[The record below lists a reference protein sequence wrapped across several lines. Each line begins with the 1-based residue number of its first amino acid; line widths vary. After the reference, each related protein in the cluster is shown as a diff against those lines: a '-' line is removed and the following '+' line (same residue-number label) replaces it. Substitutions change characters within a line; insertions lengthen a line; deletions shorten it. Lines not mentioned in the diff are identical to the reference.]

1 EPSLS
6 SGVLRT
12 LIGQSPAHAHQEHVR
27 LGGKQKDTT
36 PSMALG
42 GYVHGLLSGLLDDY
56 EVRDFDSYRSKDSQA
71 WRDSVQAAG
80 KTPVLESVADNARQ
94 IADAVR
100 MKAAAGIDNTPFA
113 EQGQSEVTVVW
124 QEEVGTLKAWCRARI
139 DRLVLDPAG
148 FADAW
153 DWKTT
158 TDVSPDT
165 LQRTIID
172 HGYDIQAAFYLRGLR
187 KLLPEYEGR
196 FSFNFVFVETSAPY
210 AVRRV

>member
-1 EPSLS
+1 
-6 SGVLRT
+6 
-12 LIGQSPAHAHQEHVR
+12 
-27 LGGKQKDTT
+27 
-36 PSMALG
+36 
-42 GYVHGLLSGLLDDY
+42 
-56 EVRDFDSYRSKDSQA
+56 
-71 WRDSVQAAG
+71 
-80 KTPVLESVADNARQ
+80 
-94 IADAVR
+94 
-100 MKAAAGIDNTPFA
+100 
-113 EQGQSEVTVVW
+113 
-124 QEEVGTLKAWCRARI
+124 VGTLKAWCRARI

-210 AVRRV
+210 AVRRVVLRESFNGVADGDVHRAIPLWARCLSRNAWPDYSEQTLHLEAPGYYAFKRGNVFGSFGEEAA